1 MPEKLKKINFKR
13 FIVPTL
19 LVVAAAIFFVVPID
33 FQAGT
38 TNVEK
43 NQNKVGST
51 ADILQATTSS
61 KEISPTR
68 TSKTNHKPIA
78 KSEPIE
84 TTAGKVLQE
93 TIAQATGEKNQKKET
108 VDLKISTGSSN
119 YSYQV
124 SWSERMTVYDV
135 LDSAS
140 RENKFSLVAKWY
152 GPPLNSYYIIEIH
165 NFNCECWT
173 YTLRDKNGEKVPG
186 SGAGASLDTVKP
198 GNIIIWKAT

>member
-1 MPEKLKKINFKR
+1 MPEKLKINLKK

-19 LVVAAAIFFVVPID
+19 IVIAAAIFFVVPID

-38 TNVEK
+38 TSVEK
-43 NQNKVGST
+43 NQNKVGSA
-51 ADILQATTSS
+51 ADIPQATTSS
-61 KEISPTR
+61 KEISPNR
-68 TSKTNHKPIA
+68 TSKTNHKSIA

-84 TTAGKVLQE
+84 TTAGKELQE
-93 TIAQATGEKNQKKET
+93 TVSQATGEKNQKKET
-108 VDLKISTGSSN
+108 VGLEISTSTAN
-119 YSYQV
+119 YSLQV
-124 SWSERMTVYDV
+124 YWRQGMTVYDV

-152 GPPLNSYYIIEIH
+152 GAPSNSYYIIEIH

-186 SGAGASLDTVKP
+186 SGEGASLDTVEP